1 MDGSSDGQAPK
12 RRLLRR
18 VYDRCTAMAIVAAAV
33 DADLVIVTRSRNRAN
48 PTPSGER
55 AMRSAGRPDHLRRY
69 GAAFGLTCLCTLI
82 GWPMTSRFELI
93 DIVMVYLLG
102 TTLAA
107 LRIGRGPA
115 LFTSI
120 ANIATFDY
128 FFVPPRFTL
137 RVADPHY
144 MVTFGVMLGVALIIA
159 DLVSAVR
166 LQTVAAADREGRTA
180 TLYAMTRE
188 LAITRDAAAMAA
200 IAQRHIAD
208 ACRCSVTVLVSDG
221 RGGFEPPGPAPTGPA
236 NPAICRWVL
245 QHQKR
250 AGLGSEAFGNDPSVY
265 LPLIGSEQAQGVLV
279 VGPLQPDSTVI
290 AEQNRL
296 LENLA
301 SQLAQG
307 LERVRLG
314 EQAEAAHLGAERA
327 ALRNTLLA
335 SISHDLRT
343 PLAAIAGAGSLISQR
358 GFTLDDDRRATLG
371 RLIEGKAREMTEL
384 LSNVLDLVRL
394 EAGALSL
401 KCEWQSLEDL
411 IGLTLNRSGERLAG
425 WDVAIDLPGDF
436 PMLWVEDGLIV
447 QLLGNLLDNCAKYA
461 AGGKRLIIAA
471 RLVKGA
477 VSISVED
484 NGSGF
489 PAGDPERLFDKFE
502 RGTGESNV
510 AGVGLGLAIC
520 RAVARLHG
528 GDIHAVSVASGGARF
543 EIILPLTQAF
553 DEPLADP
560 DD

>member
-1 MDGSSDGQAPK
+1 M
-12 RRLLRR
+12 
-18 VYDRCTAMAIVAAAV
+18 
-33 DADLVIVTRSRNRAN
+33 
-48 PTPSGER
+48 
-55 AMRSAGRPDHLRRY
+55 
-69 GAAFGLTCLCTLI
+69 
-82 GWPMTSRFELI
+82 
-93 DIVMVYLLG
+93 
-102 TTLAA
+102 
-107 LRIGRGPA
+107 
-115 LFTSI
+115 
-120 ANIATFDY
+120 
-128 FFVPPRFTL
+128 
-137 RVADPHY
+137 
-144 MVTFGVMLGVALIIA
+144 
-159 DLVSAVR
+159 
-166 LQTVAAADREGRTA
+166 
-180 TLYAMTRE
+180 
-188 LAITRDAAAMAA
+188 
-200 IAQRHIAD
+200 
-208 ACRCSVTVLVSDG
+208 
-221 RGGFEPPGPAPTGPA
+221 
-236 NPAICRWVL
+236 
-245 QHQKR
+245 
-250 AGLGSEAFGNDPSVY
+250 
-265 LPLIGSEQAQGVLV
+265 